1 MKVWFAATEATPF
14 IKTGGLADV
23 VGSLPL
29 ALAEEGADVSV
40 VLPNYGQIKE
50 QYKSEMEFLFDFI
63 VPVGWRQQFGA
74 VLRLKQD
81 GVTFYFIDNEYYF
94 KRDGVIYGHYDD
106 AERFAYF
113 SRAVLEMIQHLD
125 RKEVPDIIHCHDWQT
140 GVIPAF
146 LRIHYQHL
154 ERYQDIK
161 TVFTI
166 HNLQYQGVFPEEVL
180 GDLLGLSHEHFTADG
195 IAHNGL
201 VNYMKAGLVHS
212 NQITTVSPSYR
223 DEIMDPYYGE
233 TLEPVLQH
241 RAVDV
246 RGILNGIDY
255 RQFDPAHD
263 THLVETY
270 SVDTVTEGKAKN
282 KAALQEEL
290 GLPINPDVPLFG
302 FVSRLVDQKGIDLLA
317 HILPDLFELDAQFII
332 LGSGEAEY
340 EGLFHHATSIRPD
353 KIASYIG
360 FDVGLA
366 QRIYA
371 GSDAFLM
378 PSRFEPCGLS
388 QLISMKY
395 GCLPVVRETGGL
407 RDTVKPFNQFT
418 LEGNGFS
425 FANYNAH
432 EFLEAIKR
440 TIEVYHD
447 RPVFEHLI
455 ETAMN
460 EDFSWLR
467 SADEYLALYRLI
479 APSAT

>member
-1 MKVWFAATEATPF
+1 MK
-14 IKTGGLADV
+14 
-23 VGSLPL
+23 
-29 ALAEEGADVSV
+29 
-40 VLPNYGQIKE
+40 
-50 QYKSEMEFLFDFI
+50 
-63 VPVGWRQQFGA
+63 
-74 VLRLKQD
+74 
-81 GVTFYFIDNEYYF
+81 
-94 KRDGVIYGHYDD
+94 
-106 AERFAYF
+106 
-113 SRAVLEMIQHLD
+113 
-125 RKEVPDIIHCHDWQT
+125 
-140 GVIPAF
+140 
-146 LRIHYQHL
+146 
-154 ERYQDIK
+154 
-161 TVFTI
+161 
-166 HNLQYQGVFPEEVL
+166 
-180 GDLLGLSHEHFTADG
+180 
-195 IAHNGL
+195 
-201 VNYMKAGLVHS
+201 
-212 NQITTVSPSYR
+212 YR